1 MSLTLLRKRI
11 KKCQIQLILYIVLAV
26 GLFSVNMTR
35 YGTMMNQQFISSLKY
50 SKEYIGERKESQKM
64 EQGSQNV
71 TVEVNEEVSEQIS
84 HMEETTP
91 EKESVT
97 KMSVES
103 ETEPETEEVLNA
115 IGSIYIQMGSLNVR
129 EIPNGEI
136 IGEVYFGEKYDY
148 YEVQGNWVK
157 IAYDD
162 TFGYVYK
169 VYGDIYD
176 TEGNLIAAA
185 ELPKPAPEPEPEPN
199 VTESTPQVVV
209 APSKEPSEMTN
220 SELYQWVLAQ
230 IITPDMDEFARVR
243 AVNQYLCDH
252 MTYDIN
258 YYSSRDAILLGRGRC
273 QGYANAFKNLMNA
286 LGIPTDYIRGYADG
300 DYSSTHAWNRVLI
313 QGVYYYVDVTWND
326 TTGRNSYLL
335 IGEEEFN
342 RDRSVIEYNP
352 YSE

>member
-1 MSLTLLRKRI
+1 MSLILLKKRI
-11 KKCQIQLILYIVLAV
+11 KKCQMQLIIYMVLAV
-26 GLFSVNMTR
+26 GVFSVNMTR
-35 YGTMMNQQFISSLKY
+35 YGTMLNQQFISSLEY
-50 SKEYIGERKESQKM
+50 SKEYIGERKESLKM
-64 EQGSQNV
+64 EQESQNV
-71 TVEVNEEVSEQIS
+71 TIEVNEEISEQIS
-84 HMEETTP
+84 QIEETTP
-91 EKESVT
+91 KKESVT
-97 KMSVES
+97 EVSVES
-103 ETEPETEEVLNA
+103 ETEPEIEEVLNA
-115 IGSIYIQMGSLNVR
+115 IGSIHIQMGSLNVR

-136 IGEVYFGEKYDY
+136 IGEVHFGETYDY
-148 YEVQGNWVK
+148 YEIKENWVK

-169 VYGDIYD
+169 LYGDTYN
-176 TEGNLIAAA
+176 TEGKLIAAA
-185 ELPKPAPEPEPEPN
+185 KLPEPEPEPEPV
-199 VTESTPQVVV
+199 VTEPTPQVVV
-209 APSKEPSEMTN
+209 APSKEPSAMTN
-220 SELYQWVLAQ
+220 FELYQWVLAQ
-230 IITPDMDEFARVR
+230 IITPDMDEFAKVR

-273 QGYANAFKNLMNA
+273 QGYANVFKNLMNA